1 MSTLAKAF
9 PIFYQ
14 LGYFYVNYL
23 IFVMLE
29 EVYSHIT
36 RIFFVALSIW
46 SACKNPLLHG

>member
-29 EVYSHIT
+29 EDYCHIT
-36 RIFFVALSIW
+36 HFFIVALSIW